1 MQEIAAAS
9 GVGRTTVYRHFPA
22 REDLLRALV
31 AHVIAAERELFVNA
45 LAGGGTA
52 ADTLRRLARGA
63 VEHGERYRFLGRHRD
78 LVASPF
84 DEPEPDEPLLAWL
97 AEGRASGALRAEL
110 PPAWAF
116 AIVVALIGAAD
127 RELARGHADLE
138 RAGALLGETLVGALV
153 TAR

>member
-1 MQEIAAAS
+1 MHEIAAAS

-31 AHVIAAERELFVNA
+31 AHVIAAERELFADA

-52 ADTLRRLARGA
+52 ADVLRRLARGA

-84 DEPEPDEPLLAWL
+84 DAPEPDEPLLAWL
-97 AEGRASGALRAEL
+97 AEGQASGALRRDL

-116 AIVVALIGAAD
+116 ATVVALIGVAD
-127 RELARGHADLE
+127 REVARGDADLE
-138 RAGALLGETLVGALV
+138 RAGALLGETLAGALGAV
-153 TAR
+153 R